1 MQLVAPDCDDA
12 FLPAGQA
19 WQVALLVALVAAEAV
34 PDGEEARKRNN
45 QPTTIGGGM
54 DS

>member
-19 WQVALLVALVAAEAV
+19 WQVALVVAPVAAEKV
-34 PDGEEARKRNN
+34 PAPHGVHEVWPLEDE
-45 QPTTIGGGM
+45 
-54 DS
+54 